1 MRQSDGPLQ
10 ELFETP
16 ALERGGT
23 RNMQSNVVVFA
34 KRSLGLSKTQA
45 VIGLILAA
53 IGLFTIVSLTLF
65 ASTSSAQYFLLSVS
79 PLAFGIVMVPMPVI
93 LLYVYDKN
101 NGVLEHLLSIGWNQN
116 DIFKQYLRAALFLAL
131 TVFVAESVVVLI
143 ACAIAGSLAIFLLD
157 VLMLLLTAFLGLS
170 TVSFTVMAMMAFS
183 SLQKQRTG
191 GNAPLAMGLGAAFI
205 LPTFYL
211 VFLGFTL
218 EFLIVLSIA
227 GLAGGLSLT
236 LLVLSSR
243 LIRREKMLP

>member
-1 MRQSDGPLQ
+1 MLGN
-10 ELFETP
+10 
-16 ALERGGT
+16 A
-23 RNMQSNVVVFA
+23 VVFA
-34 KRSLGLSKTQA
+34 KRSLVLSKTQA
-45 VIGLILAA
+45 LVGLFLAA

-65 ASTSSAQYFLLSVS
+65 ASTTDASYFLLSVS
-79 PLAFGIVMVPMPVI
+79 FLALGIVMFPMPVI

-116 DIFKQYLRAALFLAL
+116 DIFKQYLEAALFLAL
-131 TVFVAESVVVLI
+131 TVFVAETVVVLI
-143 ACAIAGSLAIFLLD
+143 ACAIAGSLAVFLLD

-170 TVSFTVMAMMAFS
+170 VVSFTIMAMMAFS

-191 GNAPLAMGLGAAFI
+191 GNAPLAMGLGSAFI
-205 LPTFYL
+205 FPTIYL
-211 VFLGFTL
+211 VFLGFAL

-227 GLAGGLSLT
+227 SLAGALSLT